1 MKSLWNLTVA
11 LAFILIT
18 FGSAL
23 AGYPEKDITY
33 VVPFGPGGE
42 SDISARIQQANFRR
56 LFGKSMVIQYKPGG
70 GGAVGWSSLQ
80 QYPADGYTIM
90 GTNLPHIVLKP
101 LQKGNGFNLEDI
113 INVYFFHYTPDAI
126 VVPAD
131 SKFKTLADLVQAAK
145 DNPGMITF
153 AGTGSY
159 SNNHFAKTRFDKIAE
174 IKTTYIPFKTTGDA
188 AMAMLGGQV
197 AAHWGYTT
205 VGIAQ
210 GDKVRLLAI
219 AGETRH
225 PLFPGVPTFKEL
237 GYDFVGGAYRG
248 LALPKASNETTREE
262 VSAMLDK
269 LNHDQKFREQMVQA
283 GFTMVDVPYDEI
295 PAFLDKL
302 KVNYYEVAK
311 ELKLI
316 K

>member
-1 MKSLWNLTVA
+1 MKTLCKLFLAVA
-11 LAFILIT
+11 LVIT
-18 FGSAL
+18 SVSLAS

-56 LFGKSMVIQYKPGG
+56 LFNREMIIQYKPGG

-101 LQKGNGFNLEDI
+101 LQKGSGFQLEDI
-113 INVYFFHYTPDAI
+113 INVHFFHYTPDAI
-126 VVPAD
+126 IVPAD
-131 SKFKTLADLVQAAK
+131 SKFKSLDDLVQEAK
-145 DNPGMITF
+145 KNPGMVTF

-159 SNNHFAKTRFDKIAE
+159 SNNHYAKTRFDKIAG
-174 IKTTYIPFKTTGDA
+174 ITTTYIPFKTTGDA
-188 AMAMLGGQV
+188 AMAMLGKQV

-205 VGIAQ
+205 VGVAQ
-210 GDKVRLLAI
+210 GNKVRLLAI
-219 AGETRH
+219 AGDKRH
-225 PLFPGVPTFKEL
+225 PLFPNVPTFKEL

-248 LALPKASNETTREE
+248 LALPKASSEKTRKA
-262 VSAMLDK
+262 VAAMLQK
-269 LNHDQKFREQMVQA
+269 LNDDPTFRKQMVEA
-283 GFTMVDVPYDEI
+283 GFTLVDIPYGKV
-295 PAFLDKL
+295 PAFLNDLKDK
-302 KVNYYEVAK
+302 YYEVAR